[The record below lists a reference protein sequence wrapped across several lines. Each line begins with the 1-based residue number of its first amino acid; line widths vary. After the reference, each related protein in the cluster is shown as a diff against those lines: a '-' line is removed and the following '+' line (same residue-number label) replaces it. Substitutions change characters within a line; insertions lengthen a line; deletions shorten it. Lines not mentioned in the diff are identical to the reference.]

1 MADNRAQQIDLLFGV
16 KGGSK
21 LGGESGKNI
30 KSQIDGIVKQLNHS
44 PYTISIKANETEL
57 IKIEQRL
64 DNIRSEI
71 TSMPAL
77 DIGVAGGGENDLTKL
92 YDKVVKRVESV
103 ATKNLKLPELNAN
116 LSETKT
122 YLATVERLDKLS
134 RSFMDSDGLVKDMG
148 SLDASAIADMKEYM
162 RVSELVNNQIR
173 AADIATKA
181 LAKSTKQAS
190 TESMSA
196 AKMLNKVYTSYNKF
210 TNIKDYKKFND
221 EYQNLINELSG
232 KTSLTGEEV
241 KDVTRRINELEN
253 ACFAAGVQADTL
265 GEAIEHKISDRLK
278 YLIGQFAIDFVVQGL
293 RRIYDNVLQ
302 IDSAMTELKK
312 VTDETGEAYDRF
324 LTNAGKRAKELGASL
339 VEVVNMTADYAR
351 LGYDVD
357 EASNLADAA
366 IIYRNVGDGLK
377 NADEATDHL
386 ISTMKAFGVEASNSM
401 RIVDAFNEVSN
412 NFAVTSSDIGAGLQR
427 SSAAMAAAGNSMEE
441 TIALFTAG
449 NTIIRDA
456 DTMGTSLKTIS
467 MRLRSTKS
475 DLEAM
480 GEDADG
486 AAENVSSLRKE
497 LLALTGVDIQL
508 DENTYKNTY
517 EILQELSKVWDNL
530 DDLTQANVLEKLFG
544 KRQPNVGAA
553 ILQNFNIA
561 EEALETAMNSAGS
574 AVAENEKYLESIQGH
589 LDQLTASFQ
598 TLSSNVLDS
607 ELIKTVVDI
616 LRGII
621 DILNWIIEATDSL
634 GIGAVG
640 VAADIMLVAVALDA
654 CFGLK
659 RTKAVWDFV
668 GGIASL
674 VKYFKALKVV
684 SSAEALKGFG
694 SFWLSLGQTA
704 KAAEVLNSSANAAK
718 EASKQAENLAKVF
731 GEKGAAGIVKFV
743 TALAP
748 VAPLLIALAAL
759 MVPVGIGIKATFD
772 ATVENQLKDIEEAK
786 SEYKGLKSE
795 VDELSKSY
803 EENKKRI
810 EELNSIGV
818 KTTIEQ
824 EELDRLELENE
835 LLDAQ
840 IKYKEKLLAIEKR
853 DIVDETQDA
862 FYNTFGY
869 GKKSVFG
876 KEFYTKTST
885 YGSTQGYNN
894 SAYLDSY
901 KQIVEDIT
909 KYEAE
914 LDAEYSKDP
923 TEQSRKR
930 ISELEKL
937 KTEAESLE
945 AEMLANLL
953 QWRND
958 LAGET
963 DEISVS
969 IVDAINRVVYGVS
982 AEGEMKNILLN
993 DGFSDIIDFLVDHTE
1008 ITSIDQLTAK
1018 LAESFGIIFEP
1029 GMLEAFKTAL
1039 EAAGYALDDV
1049 RQSAQGLRNESPIDI
1064 EASITIDTEAIEKAS
1079 EATKTLSSSCKA
1091 MADAF
1096 KEQNENGALSV
1107 DTILDVIDAGYAAAL
1122 VVDQETGAV
1131 KLNAAMYLE
1140 LAKAKI
1146 AQQIIDLQNQR
1157 NSLANQLNLIN
1168 EGKCANFA
1176 ALGYATLEEAKKS
1189 VESHIAALDAQI
1201 TALNNIDLS
1210 KVTQGIYG
1218 IGNAASSASSKLSKL
1233 QSGMENLLS
1242 QTISW
1247 LKQEYN
1253 DAQEAQE
1260 NYYESQIDALEDA
1273 KDAAKDR
1280 WNAEKEAIED
1290 AKDSYNDLID
1300 AQIELL
1306 KRQKEADDYAKSRA
1320 EKEDAVADIENQ
1332 LLAIENDDSIEAQKM
1347 RLELQEQLKE
1357 AKDELE
1363 ELQSDRE
1370 YELREQA
1377 LQDEKDRY
1385 NDEVDAKLD
1394 AIEKQS
1400 EAEQKAYQDRID
1412 RLRKYLD
1419 AVRDSEK
1426 TEAQWRAEA
1435 YDWIENREEELYQNL
1450 IEWNRIYGD
1459 GRDSTVEQW
1468 FKEAEGWRAWGD
1480 TFAEARENLARY
1492 LYELAEAIG
1501 GVAAAVTEAEETA
1514 AEKMQALLEQIAEY
1528 RDKYLAEGNEAMA
1541 MSMDLLSSAMQSALE
1556 NELELSS
1563 EMIEAMKKALSEG
1576 DNVFLNTVRRMME
1589 YYNTFKDNGT
1599 ISIASMSQFFNQA
1612 MVKLNED
1619 QQIVLQAMYNN
1630 ILEVTKA
1637 AIAMNDEINSAHSAP
1652 NGPHGNGLV
1661 GQKVL
1666 AYAEG
1671 GVVDYTGPA
1680 AVHGSKSHPEVVF
1693 NADAAAK
1700 LYNYVVNTPDLLKSA
1715 FAGITADS
1723 SMLKGASQINNA
1735 PSIGDININIS
1746 GNADADTVLKFKQ
1759 LAGQLRDEVVKSLN
1773 DSMNRRGI
1781 MRSPRV
1787 I

>member
-64 DNIRSEI
+64 DNIRSKI

-77 DIGVAGGGENDLTKL
+77 DVGVAGGGENDLIKL

-103 ATKNLKLPELNAN
+103 ATKNLKLPELNAD

-386 ISTMKAFGVEASNSM
+386 ISTMEAFGIEASNSM

-480 GEDADG
+480 GEDTDG
-486 AAENVSSLRKE
+486 AAESVSSLRKE

-544 KRQPNVGAA
+544 KLRANSGAA
-553 ILQNFNIA
+553 ILKNFNIA

-574 AVAENEKYLESIQGH
+574 AVAENEKYLESIRGH

-598 TLSSNVLDS
+598 TLSTNVLDS
-607 ELIKTVVDI
+607 ELVKFGVDALRLIVDLLNEIFVLSHGLGDALKEISPLLGEIVNLIGTLTVMAGGASLIDGLFGFKHVKEILNGLKNLKAGISLVFGDGFGNIWENIKTLFPKLDKLSDYVIKVTTAFKSASLSAGGLEKILSSAGGGFLTIAAAVLVLFGQIHKEVRSAEHQMKKMKDSLEEYENASSALDEYNETLKSNEERLKELKKIPWADRTKEQQAEINKIEEENDLLQDQISYYKELKELTAEKTRDDILDSIDKTAGHRVVDYKGTFYTMQNDGVEYYSLEQAEYLQAQVEKYQALYHEALTAGVGTEEGQYATQEAWDNAVKI
-616 LRGII
+616 AKSRMETIESLWNDFKTNTQTTYKNLFEVI
-621 DILNWIIEATDSL
+621 DITDDEAMDELRELANILKMLGLWTSEDISGSIEFL
-634 GIGAVG
+634 GISSIEGFEKIKQAIDDTDG
-640 VAADIMLVAVALDA
+640 LVSQAN
-654 CFGLK
+654 LK
-659 RTKAVWDFV
+659 RTFGTDAIDALVIALEIA
-668 GGIASL
+668 GISWQEFIDYCNEAESESP
-674 VKYFKALKVV
+674 VV
-684 SSAEALKGFG
+684 V
-694 SFWLSLGQTA
+694 
-704 KAAEVLNSSANAAK
+704 EVSTEELDAAK
-718 EASKQAENLAKVF
+718 ES
-731 GEKGAAGIVKFV
+731 
-743 TALAP
+743 
-748 VAPLLIALAAL
+748 
-759 MVPVGIGIKATFD
+759 IK
-772 ATVENQLKDIEEAK
+772 
-786 SEYKGLKSE
+786 S
-795 VDELSKSY
+795 
-803 EENKKRI
+803 
-810 EELNSIGV
+810 
-818 KTTIEQ
+818 
-824 EELDRLELENE
+824 
-835 LLDAQ
+835 
-840 IKYKEKLLAIEKR
+840 
-853 DIVDETQDA
+853 
-862 FYNTFGY
+862 
-869 GKKSVFG
+869 
-876 KEFYTKTST
+876 
-885 YGSTQGYNN
+885 
-894 SAYLDSY
+894 
-901 KQIVEDIT
+901 
-909 KYEAE
+909 
-914 LDAEYSKDP
+914 
-923 TEQSRKR
+923 
-930 ISELEKL
+930 
-937 KTEAESLE
+937 
-945 AEMLANLL
+945 
-953 QWRND
+953 
-958 LAGET
+958 
-963 DEISVS
+963 
-969 IVDAINRVVYGVS
+969 
-982 AEGEMKNILLN
+982 
-993 DGFSDIIDFLVDHTE
+993 
-1008 ITSIDQLTAK
+1008 
-1018 LAESFGIIFEP
+1018 
-1029 GMLEAFKTAL
+1029 
-1039 EAAGYALDDV
+1039 
-1049 RQSAQGLRNESPIDI
+1049 
-1064 EASITIDTEAIEKAS
+1064 
-1079 EATKTLSSSCKA
+1079 LSSSCKT
-1091 MADAF
+1091 MSEAF
-1096 KEQNENGALSV
+1096 KEQNENGSLSV
-1107 DTILDVIDAGYAAAL
+1107 DTILEIMEAGYGAAL
-1122 VVDQETGAV
+1122 AVDAETGAV
-1131 KLNAAMYLE
+1131 RINASEYRRLAQDKFDAAKKTWENILASHKAALAQYE
-1140 LAKAKI
+1140 EAKA
-1146 AQQIIDLQNQR
+1146 AGTLAEVYG
-1157 NSLANQLNLIN
+1157 SLANAEIAAAAAKNGII
-1168 EGKCANFA
+1168 EAEA
-1176 ALGYATLEEAKKS
+1176 ALASFAS
-1189 VESHIAALDAQI
+1189 
-1201 TALNNIDLS
+1201 IDLS
-1210 KVTQGIYG
+1210 KVISGLYG
-1218 IGNAASSASSKLSKL
+1218 VGNAASDAKSKLSNL

-1280 WNAEKEAIED
+1280 WDAEKEAIED
-1290 AKDSYNDLID
+1290 AKNSYNDLID

-1306 KRQKEADDYAKSRA
+1306 KRQKEADDYAKNRA

-1385 NDEVDAKLD
+1385 NDEIDAKLD

-1400 EAEQKAYQDRID
+1400 EAEEKAYQDRID
-1412 RLRKYLD
+1412 RLQKYLD

-1435 YDWIENREEELYQNL
+1435 YDWIQNKEEALYQEL
-1450 IEWNRIYGD
+1450 IEWNRIYG
-1459 GRDSTVEQW
+1459 
-1468 FKEAEGWRAWGD
+1468 
-1480 TFAEARENLARY
+1480 
-1492 LYELAEAIG
+1492 
-1501 GVAAAVTEAEETA
+1501 VTT
-1514 AEKMQALLEQIAEY
+1514 LPL
-1528 RDKYLAEGNEAMA
+1528 
-1541 MSMDLLSSAMQSALE
+1541 
-1556 NELELSS
+1556 
-1563 EMIEAMKKALSEG
+1563 
-1576 DNVFLNTVRRMME
+1576 
-1589 YYNTFKDNGT
+1589 
-1599 ISIASMSQFFNQA
+1599 
-1612 MVKLNED
+1612 
-1619 QQIVLQAMYNN
+1619 
-1630 ILEVTKA
+1630 
-1637 AIAMNDEINSAHSAP
+1637 
-1652 NGPHGNGLV
+1652 
-1661 GQKVL
+1661 
-1666 AYAEG
+1666 
-1671 GVVDYTGPA
+1671 
-1680 AVHGSKSHPEVVF
+1680 
-1693 NADAAAK
+1693 
-1700 LYNYVVNTPDLLKSA
+1700 
-1715 FAGITADS
+1715 
-1723 SMLKGASQINNA
+1723 
-1735 PSIGDININIS
+1735 S
-1746 GNADADTVLKFKQ
+1746 GN
-1759 LAGQLRDEVVKSLN
+1759 RH
-1773 DSMNRRGI
+1773 
-1781 MRSPRV
+1781 
-1787 I
+1787 

>member
-1 MADNRAQQIDLLFGV
+1 MSQQIDLIF
-16 KGGSK
+16 
-21 LGGESGKNI
+21 
-30 KSQIDGIVKQLNHS
+30 
-44 PYTISIKANETEL
+44 
-57 IKIEQRL
+57 
-64 DNIRSEI
+64 
-71 TSMPAL
+71 
-77 DIGVAGGGENDLTKL
+77 GVAGGGNP
-92 YDKVVKRVESV
+92 
-103 ATKNLKLPELNAN
+103 N
-116 LSETKT
+116 
-122 YLATVERLDKLS
+122 
-134 RSFMDSDGLVKDMG
+134 G
-148 SLDASAIADMKEYM
+148 
-162 RVSELVNNQIR
+162 VSGRKIKNQIENIIGNINNSKSGPAYKISNIEISQSSLNKIKNQIESLNVSLKNIQVAGVTSGASKSASKSSDR
-173 AADIATKA
+173 PLSVKQEENLAWKQFEKEQKELRKQESQLNEMHQRKLDNEAEETAKVEAETAKQIAAYNKLEDAREKKA
-181 LAKSTKQAS
+181 VQAS
-190 TESMSA
+190 TDRLKLEQNEQLSRE
-196 AKMLNKVYTSYNKF
+196 KIFNKVLKSYDGF
-210 TNIKDYKKFND
+210 TNIKDYSSLNQRYLEMIEKLGKKTTLTAEESRHFTK
-221 EYQNLINELSG
+221 ELN
-232 KTSLTGEEV
+232 
-241 KDVTRRINELEN
+241 RLEN
-253 ACFAAGVQADTL
+253 DAYQAGVACDTL

-293 RRIYDNVLQ
+293 HRIYDNVLQ

-386 ISTMKAFGVEASNSM
+386 ISTMKAFGIEASNSM

-480 GEDADG
+480 GEDTDG
-486 AAENVSSLRKE
+486 AAESVSSLRKE

-517 EILQELSKVWDNL
+517 DILQELSKVWDNL

-544 KRQPNVGAA
+544 KRQANVGAA

-574 AVAENEKYLESIQGH
+574 AIAENEKYLESIQGH

-607 ELIKTVVDI
+607 ELVKFGVDA
-616 LRGII
+616 LRLIVDLLNGII
-621 DILNWIIEATDSL
+621 EIFDLL
-634 GIGAVG
+634 GVKSVG
-640 VAADIMLVAVALDA
+640 VAIDIMLVAMALDA
-654 CFGLK
+654 SFGMK
-659 RTKAVWDFV
+659 HVKVV
-668 GGIASL
+668 ISGI
-674 VKYFKALKVV
+674 KNIITTITALKNAS
-684 SSAEALKGFG
+684 SSAAAASALTFLTDGATG
-694 SFWLSLGQTA
+694 AS
-704 KAAEVLNSSANAAK
+704 AAISKLIVTLTSY
-718 EASKQAENLAKVF
+718 ASILPIIAGLLVAV
-731 GEKGAAGIVKFV
+731 GA
-743 TALAP
+743 
-748 VAPLLIALAAL
+748 
-759 MVPVGIGIKATFD
+759 GIKATFD
-772 ATVENQLKDIEEAK
+772 ATAENQLKDIEEAK
-786 SEYKGLKSE
+786 SEYEGLKNE
-795 VDELSKSY
+795 VDELGKSY

-810 EELNSIGV
+810 EELDSIGIR
-818 KTTIEQ
+818 TTVEQ
-824 EELDRLELENE
+824 EELDRLERENE

-869 GKKSVFG
+869 GKKNVFG

-885 YGSTQGYNN
+885 YGNTQGYNN

-901 KQIVEDIT
+901 KQIIDDIA
-909 KYEAE
+909 KYETE
-914 LDAEYSKDP
+914 LNAEYSKDP
-923 TEQSRKR
+923 TKQSRKR

-937 KTEAESLE
+937 KAEAESLE

-969 IVDAINRVVYGVS
+969 IVDAINKVIYGVS
-982 AEGEMKNILLN
+982 SEGEMKNILLN

-1008 ITSIDQLTAK
+1008 IASIDQLTAR
-1018 LAESFGIIFEP
+1018 LAESFGVIFEP
-1029 GMLEAFKTAL
+1029 GMLEAFKAAL
-1039 EAAGYALDDV
+1039 EAAGYSLDDV
-1049 RQSAQGLRNESPIDI
+1049 RKSAQGLQNESPIDI
-1064 EASITIDTEAIEKAS
+1064 EASITIDTEVIEKAS

-1189 VESHIAALDAQI
+1189 VESHIVALDAQI

-1260 NYYESQIDALEDA
+1260 DYYESQIDALEDA
-1273 KDAAKDR
+1273 KNAAKDR
-1280 WNAEKEAIED
+1280 WDAEKEAIED
-1290 AKDSYNDLID
+1290 AKDSYNDFID

-1400 EAEQKAYQDRID
+1400 EAEEKAYQDRID

-1468 FKEAEGWRAWGD
+1468 FKEAEGWRAWGE

-1492 LYELAEAIG
+1492 LYELAEMVG
-1501 GVAAAVTEAEETA
+1501 GVGSQTA
-1514 AEKMQALLEQIAEY
+1514 SLLENLLKKLQEYEQQLIADG
-1528 RDKYLAEGNEAMA
+1528 RDEMA
-1541 MSMDLLSSAMQSALE
+1541 RMVGSLRENLEIAVKNGMQFSELMLNNMLGVFEDGVTASEEELLG
-1556 NELELSS
+1556 
-1563 EMIEAMKKALSEG
+1563 MIN
-1576 DNVFLNTVRRMME
+1576 NVIAGLNTLQASGSRNFNQLWVDFRHAME
-1589 YYNTFKDNGT
+1589 QMNVDQFTVLQNMLNNIETCIWQAGNLMKT
-1599 ISIASMSQFFNQA
+1599 ISMSEE
-1612 MVKLNED
+1612 KGYE
-1619 QQIVLQAMYNN
+1619 IKTYKGG
-1630 ILEVTKA
+1630 LEIGSV
-1637 AIAMNDEINSAHSAP
+1637 SQYS
-1652 NGPHGNGLV
+1652 
-1661 GQKVL
+1661 
-1666 AYAEG
+1666 EG
-1671 GVVDYTGPA
+1671 GVIDYTGPA

-1715 FAGITADS
+1715 FAEITADS

-1746 GNADADTVLKFKQ
+1746 GNADSDTVLKFKQ

>member
-1 MADNRAQQIDLLFGV
+1 MSQQIDLIF
-16 KGGSK
+16 
-21 LGGESGKNI
+21 
-30 KSQIDGIVKQLNHS
+30 
-44 PYTISIKANETEL
+44 
-57 IKIEQRL
+57 
-64 DNIRSEI
+64 
-71 TSMPAL
+71 
-77 DIGVAGGGENDLTKL
+77 GVAGGGNP
-92 YDKVVKRVESV
+92 
-103 ATKNLKLPELNAN
+103 N
-116 LSETKT
+116 
-122 YLATVERLDKLS
+122 
-134 RSFMDSDGLVKDMG
+134 G
-148 SLDASAIADMKEYM
+148 
-162 RVSELVNNQIR
+162 VSGRKIKNQIENIIGNINNSKSGPAYKISNIEISQSSLNKIKNQIESLNVSLKNIQVAGVTSGASKSASKSSDKPLSIKQEENLAWKQFEKEQKELR
-173 AADIATKA
+173 KQESQLNEMHQRKLDNEAEETAKVEAETAKQIAAYNKLEDAREKKA
-181 LAKSTKQAS
+181 VQAS
-190 TESMSA
+190 TDRLKLEQNEQLSRE
-196 AKMLNKVYTSYNKF
+196 KIFNKVLKSYDGF
-210 TNIKDYKKFND
+210 TNIKDYSSLNQRYIEMIDKLGKKTTLSAEESRHFTK
-221 EYQNLINELSG
+221 ELN
-232 KTSLTGEEV
+232 
-241 KDVTRRINELEN
+241 RLEN
-253 ACFAAGVQADTL
+253 DAYQAGVACDTL

-377 NADEATDHL
+377 NADEATDNL
-386 ISTMKAFGVEASNSM
+386 ISTMKAFGIEASNSM

-480 GEDADG
+480 GEDTDG
-486 AAENVSSLRKE
+486 AAESVSSLRKE

-530 DDLTQANVLEKLFG
+530 DDLTRANVLEKLFG
-544 KRQPNVGAA
+544 KRQANVGAA

-607 ELIKTVVDI
+607 ELVKFGVDA
-616 LRGII
+616 LRLIV
-621 DILNWIIEATDSL
+621 DLLNGIIEAFDMVGL
-634 GIGAVG
+634 GAIG
-640 VAADIMLVAVALDA
+640 VAADIMIVAVVMDA
-654 CFGLK
+654 AFGLK
-659 RTKAVWDFV
+659 H
-668 GGIASL
+668 
-674 VKYFKALKVV
+674 VKNIL
-684 SSAEALKGFG
+684 
-694 SFWLSLGQTA
+694 SFI
-704 KAAEVLNSSANAAK
+704 KAAK
-718 EASKQAENLAKVF
+718 EYVELLKMMKTVAYSDANMETAQKLVKKYGDETMQVVSKIIDKIKTIPTFLQGSLGATGVGASIFGGILLALPVIIAGYGAWQAKLH
-731 GEKGAAGIVKFV
+731 
-743 TALAP
+743 
-748 VAPLLIALAAL
+748 
-759 MVPVGIGIKATFD
+759 
-772 ATVENQLKDIEEAK
+772 DIETTTKKINEQQE
-786 SEYKGLKSE
+786 EYDSAVSDLDALNG
-795 VDELSKSY
+795 EL
-803 EENKKRI
+803 EENKNRI
-810 EELNSIGV
+810 EELE
-818 KTTIEQ
+818 KIEIPTAVEAEELNLLEQKNQLLADQIELKKQLVAAEKKDIYDSTVEAIDDTWGYTRYGKSSGMQYYSQRQGEVYQ
-824 EELDRLELENE
+824 EEIDRIQGYIDVEIAKGAEANQELIDYYLEQQAKYEEKYLDWQEAILTAR
-835 LLDAQ
+835 
-840 IKYKEKLLAIEKR
+840 EKLTGA
-853 DIVDETQDA
+853 TDA
-862 FYNTFGY
+862 EH
-869 GKKSVFG
+869 VAQR
-876 KEFYTKTST
+876 E
-885 YGSTQGYNN
+885 
-894 SAYLDSY
+894 ALDS
-901 KQIVEDIT
+901 I
-909 KYEAE
+909 
-914 LDAEYSKDP
+914 
-923 TEQSRKR
+923 
-930 ISELEKL
+930 ISWMNYQN
-937 KTEAESLE
+937 SDSPI
-945 AEMLANLL
+945 ANLL
-953 QWRND
+953 SDSRFTKVVDVIKNF
-958 LAGET
+958 GENT
-963 DEISVS
+963 TIKTIES
-969 IVDAINRVVYGVS
+969 ILNPGV
-982 AEGEMKNILLN
+982 AAV
-993 DGFSDIIDFLVDHTE
+993 FSK
-1008 ITSIDQLTAK
+1008 A
-1018 LAESFGIIFEP
+1018 LAEAGIS
-1029 GMLEAFKTAL
+1029 LEEFIDLCNKADD
-1039 EAAGYALDDV
+1039 EA
-1049 RQSAQGLRNESPIDI
+1049 DI

-1079 EATKTLSSSCKA
+1079 GATKTLSSSCKV

-1260 NYYESQIDALEDA
+1260 GYYESQIDALEDA

-1280 WNAEKEAIED
+1280 WDAEKEAIED

-1385 NDEVDAKLD
+1385 NDEADAKLD
-1394 AIEKQS
+1394 AIKKQS
-1400 EAEQKAYQDRID
+1400 EAEEKAYQDRID
-1412 RLRKYLD
+1412 RLQKYLD

-1435 YDWIENREEELYQNL
+1435 YDWIENREEELYQHL
-1450 IEWNRIYGD
+1450 LEWNYLYGD
-1459 GRDSTVEQW
+1459 GRSETVRQW
-1468 FKEAEGWRAWGD
+1468 FLEAEGWRAWGN
-1480 TFAEARENLARY
+1480 TFEEARNNLAKY
-1492 LYELAEAIG
+1492 LYELAEAAGFVGGAIG
-1501 GVAAAVTEAEETA
+1501 EVEEEMADVTQTILDELAA
-1514 AEKMQALLEQIAEY
+1514 Y
-1528 RDKYLAEGNEAMA
+1528 RDKLAE
-1541 MSMDLLSSAMQSALE
+1541 
-1556 NELELSS
+1556 
-1563 EMIEAMKKALSEG
+1563 EG
-1576 DNVFLNTVRRMME
+1576 DMIMSKMIDDLHQNMTNAVANGMEFSEEMLNNMRKAIESGDLDCLNAVRRMLG
-1589 YYNTFKDNGT
+1589 YYNELTTKGT
-1599 ISIASMSQFFNQA
+1599 TNFSEMQQFFRIA
-1612 MVKLNED
+1612 MKQMDED
-1619 QQIVLQAMYNN
+1619 AFIILQGIMNN
-1630 ILEVTKA
+1630 IDLVRQATANMQSEMRRTPSSGGAIDPKRWENVSFA
-1637 AIAMNDEINSAHSAP
+1637 A
-1652 NGPHGNGLV
+1652 
-1661 GQKVL
+1661 
-1666 AYAEG
+1666 G
-1671 GVVDYTGPA
+1671 GVIDYTGPA
-1680 AVHGSKSHPEVVF
+1680 AVHGSKSNPEVVF

-1723 SMLKGASQINNA
+1723 SMLKGASQINNS
-1735 PSIGDININIS
+1735 PRIGDININIS